1 MGQTKSRLRSFKKG
15 RLSSKIYDDEKL
27 DKFDEANEYIWKNY
41 TITDE
46 LGGNAELEEEV
57 LAKYSSKFNAD
68 PKNKL
73 ALNAI
78 CNDDMSKVLI
88 NRDATIKDVYV
99 FSEKI
104 QLEGKATNQK
114 SSGRC
119 WLFAATNVLRLLVMK
134 KFKLEDF
141 ELSQPFLFFYDKLE
155 KANFFLENMIQLAD
169 EDVDSRIIQYLIGA
183 PVNDGG
189 QWDMVINLLEKYGV
203 VPKCAYPESYNSSNS
218 SKLNWIV
225 TTKLRE
231 FAYQLREM
239 HASGKSIEVLRHAK
253 TQMMEEVYRMIAIS
267 LGEPPKLFNWT
278 FRDKDGK
285 YREFLGL
292 TPKQFYKEFVNYKAT
307 ETFSLV
313 NDPRNPYLRLY
324 TIEFLGNIQNGL
336 PIRYVNIPI
345 ETMKQLTLQTLRS
358 GKPVWFGADVGKSSD
373 SSLGILDNK
382 IIDYELGF
390 NIKFV
395 MTKAQRLQYTQS
407 AMTHA
412 MVFTGVHIENDK
424 PIRWRV
430 ENSWGDDR
438 GEKGYFVM
446 ADNWFDDWVYQIVLE
461 KKDTPS
467 EYVDV
472 LDQTP
477 HVLPA
482 WDPMGALAV

>member
-15 RLSSKIYDDEKL
+15 HLSGKAKDDEKF
-27 DKFDEANEYIWKNY
+27 DKFDKTNEYMWKDY
-41 TITDE
+41 TNTYTDE
-46 LGGNAELEEEV
+46 PEGSAELKEEALV
-57 LAKYSSKFNAD
+57 RYSDKFNTD
-68 PKNKL
+68 PKNRM

-78 CNDDMSKVLI
+78 CNDDMNKVLL
-88 NRDATIKDVYV
+88 NRDAAIKDIHV

-119 WLFAATNVLRLLVMK
+119 WLFAATNVLRLLIMK

-141 ELSQPFLFFYDKLE
+141 ELSQSFLFFYDKLE
-155 KANFFLENMIQLAD
+155 KANFFLENMITLVN
-169 EDVDSRIIQYLIGA
+169 EDVESRLVQYLILA

-203 VPKCAYPESYNSSNS
+203 APKYVYPETYNSSNS
-218 SKLNWIV
+218 GKLNWIV

-239 HASGKSIEVLRHAK
+239 HASGKSIETLRRVKA
-253 TQMMEEVYRMIAIS
+253 QMMEEIYRIIAIA
-267 LGEPPKLFNWT
+267 LGEPPKMFDWT

-285 YREFLGL
+285 YREFLRL
-292 TPKQFYKEFVNYKAT
+292 TPKQFYKEFVSYKAT

-324 TIEFLGNIQNGL
+324 TIEFLGNIQGGV
-336 PIRYVNIPI
+336 PIRYVNIPV
-345 ETMKQLTLQTLRS
+345 ETMKHLTIQTLRS
-358 GKPVWFGADVGKSSD
+358 GKPVWFGADVGKA
-373 SSLGILDNK
+373 
-382 IIDYELGF
+382 
-390 NIKFV
+390 
-395 MTKAQRLQYTQS
+395 TQRLQYAQS

-412 MVFTGVHIENDK
+412 MVFTGVHLENDK

-430 ENSWGDDR
+430 ENSWGEDR

-446 ADNWFDDWVYQIVLE
+446 ADGWFDDWVYQIVLE
-461 KKDTPS
+461 KKDAPN
-467 EYVDV
+467 EYVEI

-482 WDPMGALAV
+482 WDPMGALAVEL